1 MGAVDSVVPVESIDN
16 GAGYRL
22 RCARENSGLSI
33 RDAASAL
40 NLMVSHVR
48 AIEAD
53 RYVALAS
60 DKQFLRH
67 LRDYADLV
75 DLDAHEIVDIYRSQA
90 ATVAKPIEAQPAENT
105 RRNDYKWYA
114 VGALAIAC
122 VCLGIWSL
130 KPSSPAES
138 SRSMAKSG
146 DETAAEKPS
155 KTSPLVGNERLAR
168 NDTIEAAI
176 SAVGLPTRI
185 VNAASFPPVIVS
197 STETTTTGEK
207 NTSGTDETAARSDQA
222 ALEPKHEQSGKDT
235 INTSSVN
242 AIAGPTNAIAGT
254 KPGKNALLAVG
265 AKPLSRTL
273 IALKDEDVA
282 QAKR

>member
-1 MGAVDSVVPVESIDN
+1 MGAVDSVVAVENIDDDI
-16 GAGYRL
+16 GAGHRL
-22 RCARENSGLSI
+22 RCARENSELSI

-40 NLMVSHVR
+40 NLMVNHVR

-60 DKQFLRH
+60 DKQFLRR
-67 LRDYADLV
+67 LRDYANLV
-75 DLDAHEIVDIYRSQA
+75 DLDANEIVDIYRSQA

-114 VGALAIAC
+114 AGALVIAC
-122 VCLGIWSL
+122 VCLGIWFL
-130 KPSSPAES
+130 KPTSLAES
-138 SRSMAKSG
+138 PRSMAKSG
-146 DETAAEKPS
+146 DETTAEKPS
-155 KTSPLVGNERLAR
+155 KTPPLVGNDRLAR

-176 SAVGLPTRI
+176 SAVGLPARI
-185 VNAASFPPVIVS
+185 VNAASFLPVIVS
-197 STETTTTGEK
+197 SKETTTVGEE
-207 NTSGTDETAARSDQA
+207 NTSSIDETAARSDQA
-222 ALEPKHEQSGKDT
+222 ALEPKHEQPGKDT

-242 AIAGPTNAIAGT
+242 AIAGAH
-254 KPGKNALLAVG
+254 PGQNALLAVG

-273 IALKDEDVA
+273 IALKDDDVA